1 MLKPFVVSRPDLVSE
16 EDTNEEGLELP
27 ESDGEGEGGHRL
39 KSFRDQD
46 MHNPAFSIGLVFPSV
61 DMQNPTFS
69 VVLVKITFIL

>member
-27 ESDGEGEGGHRL
+27 ESDGEGEGHMF

-46 MHNPAFSIGLVFPSV
+46 M
-61 DMQNPTFS
+61 
-69 VVLVKITFIL
+69 